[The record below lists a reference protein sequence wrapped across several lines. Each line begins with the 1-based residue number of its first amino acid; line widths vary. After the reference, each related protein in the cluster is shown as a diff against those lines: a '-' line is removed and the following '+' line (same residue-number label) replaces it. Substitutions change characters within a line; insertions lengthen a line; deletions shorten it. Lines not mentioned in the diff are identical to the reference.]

1 MGEIRIDGSPA
12 ELAAATAQAA
22 RLLGASRLPVIAGL
36 GCDIAGAR
44 AAIALARRLGGVID
58 HMHSDALLRDL
69 DVARE
74 AGMMVT
80 TANEARLR
88 ADTVLAAGPELDELM
103 GNLASTPTA
112 RELGD
117 KARRRVFRLCPDQ
130 ASKPGAGV
138 IGRHTRDLPVL
149 LAALRARIAGRPVG
163 RAPVA
168 MRALDGLA
176 SDLRAARFGVA
187 VWSAA
192 ALDALSLEMLCGLVD
207 DLNAHTRFSGVP
219 VPPGDNAVGIM
230 AACGW
235 LTGFPMRTGF
245 GRGAAEHDPWRY
257 DAARL
262 VDSGEVDCALWI
274 STYGEIAPPWS
285 RDVPLV
291 ALTRPGTRF
300 RSPPRVEIEVAHPGI
315 DHDAVEHL
323 AAAGMLVS
331 VRAEKPTDLVP
342 VGEIITQIA
351 AQLGHAPC

>member
-12 ELAAATAQAA
+12 ELAAAIAQAA

-36 GCDIAGAR
+36 GCDVAGAR
-44 AAIALARRLGGVID
+44 ASVALARALGGVVD

-74 AGMMVT
+74 AGVMVT

-88 ADTVLAAGPELDELM
+88 ADTVLAVGPGLDELI
-103 GNLASTPTA
+103 GKLAGPPTA

-117 KARRRVFRLCPDQ
+117 GAKRRVFRLCPGQ
-130 ASKPGAGV
+130 ASKTEAGI
-138 IGRHTRDLPVL
+138 IGRHARDLPVL
-149 LAALRARIAGRPVG
+149 LAALRTRLAGRPVG
-163 RAPVA
+163 RTRVA
-168 MRALDGLA
+168 MRALDELA

-192 ALDALSLEMLCGLVD
+192 ALDALSIEMLCGLVD
-207 DLNAHTRFSGVP
+207 DLNAHTRFSGLP
-219 VPPGDNAVGIM
+219 APPGDDAIGILQ
-230 AACGW
+230 ACGW

-245 GRGAAEHDPWRY
+245 ARGAAEHDPWRF

-262 VDSGEVDCALWI
+262 VESGEADCALWI
-274 STYGEIAPPWS
+274 SAYAAVAPPWR
-285 RDVPLV
+285 RDVPLI

-300 RSPPRVEIEVAHPGI
+300 RSTPQVEIEVAHPGI

-323 AAAGMLVS
+323 PATGTLTSIKAA
-331 VRAEKPTDLVP
+331 KPTDLVS
-342 VGEIITQIA
+342 VAAVIGRIA
-351 AQLGHAPC
+351 AELRRPPC